1 MYTCVKLRIWK
12 YMCMFIKYLWVWEER
27 TYQFVTQLNGSF
39 LVRRF
44 VTGTASTEDTDPLE
58 SWFCLFHIS
67 HFSFFLSLELKSWFL
82 WLLWWMRPHFGI
94 VLVFIYVEEKEENTN
109 ANAIPMPTPFIN
121 YYSSFVSVFFILLL
135 SANN

>member
-1 MYTCVKLRIWK
+1 
-12 YMCMFIKYLWVWEER
+12 
-27 TYQFVTQLNGSF
+27 
-39 LVRRF
+39 
-44 VTGTASTEDTDPLE
+44 
-58 SWFCLFHIS
+58 
-67 HFSFFLSLELKSWFL
+67 
-82 WLLWWMRPHFGI
+82 MRPHFGI